1 MTEESVGLMSTGWWR
16 VLTALTGAMGSW
28 SNLTASA
35 AEMEP
40 TTDLVGGAAVV
51 LKSKH
56 NNSQG

>member
-1 MTEESVGLMSTGWWR
+1 MTEEASVLMRTGCWR
-16 VLTALTGAMGSW
+16 VLMALTGAIGSW
-28 SNLTASA
+28 SSLTASA

-56 NNSQG
+56 KYRQD